1 MEPEVKSTTTSH
13 SEWSQKS
20 TSSLCNSVEHIPL
33 ARAGKSRGTG
43 EPRFPEN
50 FGKSANLTENV
61 KKMLDISWKILW
73 NLGHLTENF
82 SIFVKNFMLLFDFI
96 FNIYW

>member
-1 MEPEVKSTTTSH
+1 MLS
-13 SEWSQKS
+13 
-20 TSSLCNSVEHIPL
+20 NSGKYITKVALGKRWLIGRC
-33 ARAGKSRGTG
+33 RAGKSRGTG
-43 EPRFPEN
+43 EPRFLEN
-50 FGKSANLTENV
+50 FGKSVNLTENV
-61 KKMLDISWKILW
+61 QIFLDISRKILW